1 MAGEAGGDMA
11 LLQESLTSAQAQIKS
26 LCVLEYPF
34 STPSP
39 HTEGYSRVLTP
50 PWCWCRSDELAKEAK
65 AKVELEVRTCARRVT
80 VVRMS

>member
-34 STPSP
+34 STPLP
-39 HTEGYSRVLTP
+39 PYRRVLKGTNTAVVLVQVG
-50 PWCWCRSDELAKEAK
+50 RAGEGGQGQGGAGGAH
-65 AKVELEVRTCARRVT
+65 VRTSRH